1 MMITNIS
8 SKGIAKIYI
17 DEIWKMHR
25 IPRKIL
31 SDRGPQFISRFMAEL
46 MKTLG
51 TKNMH
56 STVYY
61 PQLDRQMERIN

>member
-1 MMITNIS
+1 MITNIS
-8 SKGIAKIYI
+8 LEGIAKIYI

-31 SDRGPQFISRFMAEL
+31 SDRGPQFMSRFMEEL

-51 TKNMH
+51 TKNML

-61 PQLDRQMERIN
+61 PQSDRQMERIN